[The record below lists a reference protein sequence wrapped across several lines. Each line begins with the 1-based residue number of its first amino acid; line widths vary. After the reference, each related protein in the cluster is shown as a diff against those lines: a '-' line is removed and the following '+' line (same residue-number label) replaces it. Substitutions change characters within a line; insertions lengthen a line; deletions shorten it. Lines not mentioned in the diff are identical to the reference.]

1 MLKYLQRVCDV
12 GLLLLAALLF
22 GAILTARLQTG
33 SLGLLIP
40 EAPYIYERRDFVIDA
55 VMAALAGWVLL
66 LLAERLVR
74 ERLPQFAEYGCFAIA
89 LLLSMYWGPP
99 SPLIFGNTWG
109 AGEATRELFLAHMDI
124 IVPLLVMALVLRTLL
139 RSMLAA
145 WSSRKKSVSSG
156 FR

>member
-1 MLKYLQRVCDV
+1 
-12 GLLLLAALLF
+12 
-22 GAILTARLQTG
+22 LTARLQTG

-99 SPLIFGNTWG
+99 SPLIFGNT
-109 AGEATRELFLAHMDI
+109 
-124 IVPLLVMALVLRTLL
+124 
-139 RSMLAA
+139 
-145 WSSRKKSVSSG
+145 
-156 FR
+156 